1 MFSPLYLAPS
11 TTVLPMP
18 LAVCFTPGPTD
29 PSPICLAPCS
39 TCLVAWS
46 TLVLS
51 AAPATP
57 QPRTATARKAGATHN
72 ARICRVRVMAVPP
85 PSVFNEHPF
94 LTESQIPQNEQ
105 DNHTDDVEDIVH
117 GSLLSGG
124 NAAARG
130 LCLLPL

>member
-57 QPRTATARKAGATHN
+57 QPSTATARKAGATHN
-72 ARICRVRVMAVPP
+72 ARICRVRVMGC
-85 PSVFNEHPF
+85 SSFHLF
-94 LTESQIPQNEQ
+94 LAESQIPQNEQ
-105 DNHTDDVEDIVH
+105 DNHNDTDDVEKIVH
-117 GSLLSGG
+117 G
-124 NAAARG
+124 
-130 LCLLPL
+130 

>member
-18 LAVCFTPGPTD
+18 LA
-29 PSPICLAPCS
+29 ICLAPCP

-51 AAPATP
+51 AALAAP

-105 DNHTDDVEDIVH
+105 DNHNHTDDVEDIVH